1 MKISKEMMQEI
12 ANSNYEVN
20 DYVFFQDDGD
30 IIFVPKHERNKLTE
44 VDGNGVI
51 FNDKTT
57 VYNLSTLLDQIG
69 IEEPKTGDEY
79 IAVLNVLVDKIEG
92 INLNVEGENIE

>member
-12 ANSNYEVN
+12 ADSNYEVN
-20 DYVFFQDDGD
+20 DYVFFQEDGD

-51 FNDKTT
+51 FNEKTT
-57 VYNLSTLLDQIG
+57 VYNLSTLLDQTG

-79 IAVLNVLVDKIEG
+79 IAVLNILADEI
-92 INLNVEGENIE
+92 ENIKHP

>member
-12 ANSNYEVN
+12 ADSNYEVN
-20 DYVFFQDDGD
+20 DYVFFQEDGD

-57 VYNLSTLLDQIG
+57 VYNLSTLLDQTDIA
-69 IEEPKTGDEY
+69 EPKTGDEY
-79 IAVLNVLVDKIEG
+79 VFTLNALVDKIEN
-92 INLNVEGENIE
+92 INRS

>member
-12 ANSNYEVN
+12 TDSNYEVN
-20 DYVFFQDDGD
+20 DYVFFQEDGA

-51 FNDKTT
+51 FNEKTT
-57 VYNLSTLLDQIG
+57 VYNLSTLLDQTG

-79 IAVLNVLVDKIEG
+79 IAVLNVLADEI
-92 INLNVEGENIE
+92 ENIKHP

>member
-12 ANSNYEVN
+12 ADSNYEVN
-20 DYVFFQDDGD
+20 DYVFFQEDGA

-51 FNDKTT
+51 FNEKTT
-57 VYNLSTLLDQIG
+57 VYNLSTLLDQTG

-79 IAVLNVLVDKIEG
+79 IAVLNVLADEI
-92 INLNVEGENIE
+92 ENIKHP

>member
-12 ANSNYEVN
+12 TDSNYEVN
-20 DYVFFQDDGD
+20 DYVFFQEDGD

-51 FNDKTT
+51 FNEKTT
-57 VYNLSTLLDQIG
+57 VYNLSTLLDQTG

-79 IAVLNVLVDKIEG
+79 IAVLNILADEI
-92 INLNVEGENIE
+92 ENIKHP

>member
-12 ANSNYEVN
+12 ADSNYEVN
-20 DYVFFQDDGD
+20 DYVFFQEDGD

-51 FNDKTT
+51 FNEKTT
-57 VYNLSTLLDQIG
+57 VYNLSTLLDQTG
-69 IEEPKTGDEY
+69 IAEPKTGDEY
-79 IAVLNVLVDKIEG
+79 VFTLNALVDKIE
-92 INLNVEGENIE
+92 NIKHS

>member
-12 ANSNYEVN
+12 ADSKYEVN
-20 DYVFFQDDGD
+20 DYVFFQEDGD

-57 VYNLSTLLDQIG
+57 VYNLSTLLDQTDIA
-69 IEEPKTGDEY
+69 EPKTGDEY
-79 IAVLNVLVDKIEG
+79 VFTLNALVDKIEN
-92 INLNVEGENIE
+92 INRS

>member
-12 ANSNYEVN
+12 ADSNYEVN
-20 DYVFFQDDGD
+20 DYVFFQEDGA

-51 FNDKTT
+51 FNEKTT
-57 VYNLSTLLDQIG
+57 VYNLSTLLDQTG

-79 IAVLNVLVDKIEG
+79 IAVLNILADEIED
-92 INLNVEGENIE
+92 IKHS

>member
-12 ANSNYEVN
+12 ADSNYEVN
-20 DYVFFQDDGD
+20 DYVFFQEDGS
-30 IIFVPKHERNKLTE
+30 IIYVPEHERNKLTE
-44 VDGNGVI
+44 VEDNSVI

-57 VYNLSTLLDQIG
+57 VYNLSTLLDQTG

-79 IAVLNVLVDKIEG
+79 IAVLNILADEI
-92 INLNVEGENIE
+92 ENIKHP